1 MCEIADPLVR
11 EVDLLAIA
19 AGITLE
25 VLVPEVPELGGI
37 FLGAGIGGLQYDG
50 MAAFNAVVYKQK
62 NLSDLWWGGSLLSG
76 AVFGFVGATGVPGM
90 ILEYMESISAR
101 TGVSAV
107 GSTLK
112 WFGSKI
118 ASKAGFGALTG
129 KITITEVEDESVAS
143 VIARAAKTASKPV
156 VNVAKDFASESAIPT
171 LTSEFST
178 VGGQMIH
185 NVKNHR
191 DIWEGVGEAAVDG
204 LVKGV
209 LSGGMSSKP
218 FLNTRCQSLFCRC
231 SNDSHRNRAERT
243 TGVTITSCPGG
254 HQFRPGAA
262 LSRKKRILHVKEKL
276 A

>member
-1 MCEIADPLVR
+1 VCEIADPLVR
-11 EVDLLAIA
+11 DVDLFAIT

-25 VLVPEVPELGGI
+25 VLFPELPQLGGI
-37 FLGAGIGGLQYDG
+37 VLGAGIGGLQYDG

-62 NLSDLWWGGSLLSG
+62 NLSDVWWGGSMLGG
-76 AVFGFVGATGVPGM
+76 AVFGFVGATGAPAM

-156 VNVAKDFASESAIPT
+156 VNVAKDVTTESAIPT
-171 LTSEFST
+171 LTSEFTT
-178 VGGQMIH
+178 VGGQMIR

-209 LSGGMSSKP
+209 LSGGMSSKS
-218 FLNTRCQSLFCRC
+218 FLNIRCQSLFCRC

-262 LSRKKRILHVKEKL
+262 LSRKKRILHVKEK
-276 A
+276 